1 MGKAFVAS
9 HLGPG
14 PEAVKHG
21 ETGLLCNPLD
31 IDDLANQVIF
41 MLQHRDKAHQMGQNA
56 IKDVQ
61 ERFSLKV
68 LLEKNIE
75 MYESLVSK

>member
-1 MGKAFVAS
+1 
-9 HLGPG
+9 
-14 PEAVKHG
+14 
-21 ETGLLCNPLD
+21 
-31 IDDLANQVIF
+31 

-75 MYESLVSK
+75 MYKSLIK